1 MHSVKKPVIYKIK
14 LIHLRHNR
22 LLKYRIDDFAAKSQV
37 FLISAGANRCV
48 CKTRDSFFFLS
59 LCISQS
65 LNQFAFY
72 SYIHPFFVV
81 HTTCPLSAWSCLGH
95 NLVAFSPCV
104 PPVPRSR
111 FVRWFCSFSAC
122 LFHISSICWEKG
134 EPRWFL
140 LWMGN
145 TFLSIWKD
153 FQN

>member
-1 MHSVKKPVIYKIK
+1 MLKSLSFIKSNWFIWGTTGYLNTGLMILQQNLKSFSYQLELTGVFVKLETP
-14 LIHLRHNR
+14 
-22 LLKYRIDDFAAKSQV
+22 
-37 FLISAGANRCV
+37 
-48 CKTRDSFFFLS
+48 FFFPS

-145 TFLSIWKD
+145 TFLSVWKD